1 VNPAERLK
9 SPRVRLFV
17 ALDLPD
23 PYLDELT
30 AWQQAELG
38 ERAELRLVSRFSL
51 HVTLVF
57 LGYQAER
64 DIDRIGELSFAERPP
79 PFELRATE
87 LHELPPRRPR
97 LYALAMADEG
107 EALGRWQA
115 GLSERLREA
124 RLYEPEGRPF
134 WPHVTIARF
143 KREGTRRDGGVPRGA
158 RGGRA
163 RGGPG
168 PAAGQLPELPEDLQA
183 PFSAY
188 RLTLYRST
196 LRPQGAQYEVQ
207 SRVELV
213 SET

>member
-1 VNPAERLK
+1 MTPTERLK

-17 ALDLPD
+17 ALDLPAS
-23 PYLDELT
+23 YLDELT
-30 AWQQAELG
+30 AWQQSELG
-38 ERAELRLVSRFSL
+38 ERQDLRLLSRFSL

-64 DIDRIGELSFAERPP
+64 DVERIAELAFAERPQA
-79 PFELRATE
+79 FALRATE
-87 LHELPPRRPR
+87 LLEVPPRRPR
-97 LYALAMADEG
+97 LYALALADEG
-107 EALGRWQA
+107 DALVRWQT

-124 RLYEPEGRPF
+124 RLYEPEKRPF

-163 RGGPG
+163 RGGPAA
-168 PAAGQLPELPEDLQA
+168 AAGPLPELSEDLQV
-183 PFSAY
+183 PFSAD

-196 LRPQGAQYEVQ
+196 LRPQGAQYEAL

-213 SET
+213 R

>member
-1 VNPAERLK
+1 VSPAERLK

-17 ALDLPD
+17 ALELPSS
-23 PYLDELT
+23 YLDRLT
-30 AWQQAELG
+30 EWQESELG
-38 ERAELRLVSRFSL
+38 DRPELRLLSRFSI

-64 DIDRIGELSFAERPP
+64 DVDRIAELAFAERPQA
-79 PFELRATE
+79 FELRATE
-87 LHELPPRRPR
+87 LVEVPPRRPR
-97 LYALAMADEG
+97 LYAVALEDTD
-107 EALGRWQA
+107 EALGRWQG
-115 GLSERLREA
+115 GLSERLHEA
-124 RLYEPEGRPF
+124 RFYEPEKRPF

-168 PAAGQLPELPEDLQA
+168 PSSNPLPELPEELTE
-183 PFSAY
+183 PFSAD

-196 LRPQGAQYEVQ
+196 LRPQGAQYEALG
-207 SRVELV
+207 RVELAR
-213 SET
+213 

>member
-1 VNPAERLK
+1 VTPAERLK

-30 AWQQAELG
+30 AWQEAELG
-38 ERAELRLVSRFSL
+38 ERGELRLLSRFSL

-64 DIDRIGELSFAERPP
+64 DIDRIGELAFSERPQA
-79 PFELRATE
+79 FELRATE
-87 LHELPPRRPR
+87 VVEVPPRRPR
-97 LYALAMADEG
+97 LYALAMVDEG
-107 EALGRWQA
+107 EALARWQA
-115 GLSERLREA
+115 GLSERLHDA
-124 RLYEPEGRPF
+124 RLYEPEKRPF

-168 PAAGQLPELPEDLQA
+168 PAAGPLPELPEDLQA
-183 PFSAY
+183 PLSAE

-196 LRPQGAQYEVQ
+196 LRPQGAEYEAL
-207 SRVELV
+207 SRIELA
-213 SET
+213 T